1 MACFLVKPRPGC
13 RPAPAIPR
21 ALFAMSDAM
30 CMCRMWAW
38 LFALRTF
45 EARRHARMHSATA
58 ESASRR
64 RLSARCAPA
73 GRCFF
78 ERPLVRAPPTLTLI
92 ALIAARPSLISR
104 HTPQVMPFVVSES
117 LRKLCH
123 DDNPLGMYWDELPGE
138 PASAHTVT
146 IHVADVERA
155 AGRLHEEGLQ
165 WAPVGHGAAGRI
177 RCT

>member
-1 MACFLVKPRPGC
+1 ARKKEEKRYSPD
-13 RPAPAIPR
+13 I
-21 ALFAMSDAM
+21 
-30 CMCRMWAW
+30 
-38 LFALRTF
+38 TF
-45 EARRHARMHSATA
+45 EQVVPFRRGLA
-58 ESASRR
+58 
-64 RLSARCAPA
+64 
-73 GRCFF
+73 
-78 ERPLVRAPPTLTLI
+78 VRHPTTTTTLI
-92 ALIAARPSLISR
+92 ALIAARPSLSSR
-104 HTPQVMPFVVSES
+104 NAPQVMPHTVSES

-165 WAPVGHGAAGRI
+165 WAPVDHGAAGRI